1 MNRYRA
7 LVAVTSLAVIMAHAG
22 AAPRPIPSCVPRSAL
37 YSRKAL
43 RRMRTLLQLRLMELH
58 AAQFR
63 LARSAVVHEIP
74 VDALLQA
81 PSSSRE
87 LAHEI
92 EASKLKHL
100 ARLGATQCR

>member
-7 LVAVTSLAVIMAHAG
+7 LVAVTSLALILALAG
-22 AAPRPIPSCVPRSAL
+22 ASPRPLPSCAPLVTL

-43 RRMRTLLQLRLMELH
+43 RRMRTLLQLRLMELR

-100 ARLGATQCR
+100 PRLGATKCR